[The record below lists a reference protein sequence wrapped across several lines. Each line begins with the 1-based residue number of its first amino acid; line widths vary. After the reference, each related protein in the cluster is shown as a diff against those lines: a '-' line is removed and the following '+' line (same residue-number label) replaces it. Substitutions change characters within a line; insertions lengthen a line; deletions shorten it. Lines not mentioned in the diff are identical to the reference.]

1 MGSFISWAL
10 LFVND
15 FDTRKK
21 KGQMIKISRYK
32 TWIKI
37 DNISG
42 GMGFTMKSIYCVSLF
57 VNFTMQFGQ
66 EIVENLNP

>member
-37 DNISG
+37 DNILG
-42 GMGFTMKSIYCVSLF
+42 GMGLITKSIYCVYLF
-57 VNFTMQFGQ
+57 VNFIIQFG
-66 EIVENLNP
+66 